1 MWELIEEQ
9 LAALCLV
16 FSGLADDGT
25 INTAF
30 RRLFGSIESSSA
42 RRAAIRN
49 AAEVYFWHDSDGAML
64 KRLDALLEQ
73 VSKASKRR
81 DEIAHGIVTRL
92 TANNN
97 SVGAFLL
104 PSGYN
109 SGRNKIYPARNMAA
123 PLAEAFPFCNLTG
136 EYRYCSSEINV
147 IYNKFR
153 QLYWKALAHTAE
165 AANWRATAASPSA
178 PSAA

>member
-1 MWELIEEQ
+1 MASKKPKEQLFPNDFWAQPSPSTSGNPDPSVTFAAVGQALSMWELIEEQ

-81 DEIAHGIVTRL
+81 DEIGGLSR
-92 TANNN
+92 
-97 SVGAFLL
+97 
-104 PSGYN
+104 
-109 SGRNKIYPARNMAA
+109 
-123 PLAEAFPFCNLTG
+123 
-136 EYRYCSSEINV
+136 
-147 IYNKFR
+147 
-153 QLYWKALAHTAE
+153 
-165 AANWRATAASPSA
+165 
-178 PSAA
+178 